1 MDTGS
6 DLHRHGGSGAES
18 AKAVDPVCGM
28 TVDPQTAKHQSIH
41 DGHPYFFCCGGC
53 KSKFEADPDRYINKD
68 QKNASCTCTA
78 SEAKNAAVTD
88 PVCGM
93 TVDPH
98 KAKHRVGL
106 RRAPLL
112 LLQRRMQGEV

>member
-1 MDTGS
+1 MMAIPIS
-6 DLHRHGGSGAES
+6 S
-18 AKAVDPVCGM
+18 AVR
-28 TVDPQTAKHQSIH
+28 
-41 DGHPYFFCCGGC
+41 GC

-98 KAKHRVGL
+98 KAKYGRTTKGAL
-106 RRAPLL
+106 ITFAAPDA
-112 LLQRRMQGEV
+112 R